1 MTPPPT
7 GIIDS
12 DDPWIAGYLKLRH
25 AVLTGKLDTQEEI
38 ATYATELRRGL
49 PDPTPPPSIA
59 ATTTA
64 LRPPG
69 PQRTPR
75 APPVERLPRASLPTA
90 GRSQLLSFRREPL

>member
-25 AVLTGKLDTQEEI
+25 AVLTGELDTQEEI
-38 ATYATELRRGL
+38 AAYAAELRRGL

-59 ATTTA
+59 AFIAADIKITFPLLTDQ
-64 LRPPG
+64 LW
-69 PQRTPR
+69 TP
-75 APPVERLPRASLPTA
+75 
-90 GRSQLLSFRREPL
+90 